1 MKYKVLWLDDEF
13 GIPKMD
19 DVYDDIIEGGEYED
33 FEITICNQEREMET
47 LFKDD
52 LYQAVILDV
61 IGPSNGGPET
71 SYPFI
76 KAMQFLDD
84 KDVVVK
90 VYSGNPSVSDDSAMQ
105 MIVDRGWR
113 EGKDFFWKQYGCR
126 PLFDSLRE
134 DLKEETFLY
143 KNREYLLDMFSSEKK
158 YLSNNDQV
166 RVRQLLKANWS
177 CISEFSEVKAFMRP
191 LLHNIM
197 ENLVY
202 SHEDY
207 REPYQF
213 IPDKLIV
220 DTKGNYVPIKSQGRF
235 GSVCAFFWKGE
246 AKKNYIKYYPKEKE
260 NSIELLKD
268 IIQVAC
274 NICNKLDHV
283 EDYEDCKEYFSR
295 DDYMKVVFNSFFTIL
310 SWYYHHRESHIE
322 E

>member
-13 GIPKMD
+13 GIPRMD

-61 IGPSNGGPET
+61 IAPSNGGPET

-158 YLSNNDQV
+158 YLTSEDQV
-166 RVRQLLKANWS
+166 RVRQLLKANYYGEAELKGK
-177 CISEFSEVKAFMRP
+177 EFLRP
-191 LLHNIM
+191 LLHDIL
-197 ENLVY
+197 ESLVY
-202 SHEDY
+202 RDEYY
-207 REPYQF
+207 RESYQF
-213 IPDKLIV
+213 IPETVITNSRGYIQRKE
-220 DTKGNYVPIKSQGRF
+220 QGRF
-235 GSVCAFFWKGE
+235 GTLCRLFWNNEKI
-246 AKKNYIKYYPKEKE
+246 ARNHFLRFYPEKSAG
-260 NSIELLKD
+260 SIILVED

-274 NICNKLDHV
+274 NACNKIDHV
-283 EDYEDCKEYFSR
+283 EDYEDELDCFSKA
-295 DDYMKVVFNSFFTIL
+295 DYMKTIYSSFFTIL
-310 SWYYHHRESHIE
+310 SWYYHHRESHVE